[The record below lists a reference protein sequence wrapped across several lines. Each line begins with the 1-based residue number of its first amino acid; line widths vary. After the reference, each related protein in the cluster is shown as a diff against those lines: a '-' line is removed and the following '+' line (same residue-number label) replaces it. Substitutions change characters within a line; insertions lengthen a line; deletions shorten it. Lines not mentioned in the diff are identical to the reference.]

1 MNDAAA
7 IGLAG
12 AAAGLEQLF
21 VGTSVT
27 LLLGLLLLAST
38 SVTLL
43 LGLLLASTSVT
54 LPVLLLLVDPLLLL
68 GSASCF

>member
-1 MNDAAA
+1 MNDAAV

-21 VGTSVT
+21 VG
-27 LLLGLLLLAST
+27 T

>member
-38 SVTLL
+38 SVTL
-43 LGLLLASTSVT
+43 
-54 LPVLLLLVDPLLLL
+54 PVLLLLVDPLLLL

>member
-1 MNDAAA
+1 MNDAAV

-27 LLLGLLLLAST
+27 L
-38 SVTLL
+38 LL

>member
-1 MNDAAA
+1 MNDAAT

-38 SVTLL
+38 SVTL
-43 LGLLLASTSVT
+43 
-54 LPVLLLLVDPLLLL
+54 PVLLLLVDPLLLL

>member
-21 VGTSVT
+21 VG
-27 LLLGLLLLAST
+27 T